1 MEFSGILLNAKPVQT
16 GLHIS
21 IYGSY
26 FEYIKH
32 KIFKSCHSLKSTPRD
47 KTKMN
52 IFRAREIE
60 LTYPDI
66 WRIFISGSSSAG
78 KTYFA
83 KQLLSTGLMKVERIY
98 YFHPDIQEDFPVDWC
113 EYFKD
118 IPIVCDSGL
127 PTVEELNE
135 MPPYSVVVLDDQ
147 FTECAESKQMSHL
160 FRVLSSKKKLH
171 LMIMTQRYYDMG
183 SKGLNIRNC
192 SNYHV
197 LMSNTDIRTNH
208 RVGFQMGLD
217 KEIKLAEKL
226 NKQKLYPYIVIDR
239 TNQARVNGIQ
249 VYTDILSKHKEII
262 LKGNVFTV
270 VPAVDFKRKHEL
282 SSDGFARKK
291 LKMDHLDI
299 LEDSMSDDSDSSFA
313 PSQYSDSSEDYIS
326 EDEIS
331 PAWKQYFNELKVSD
345 DEKKSE
351 DESDSE
357 SEKSRNDSQNDSET
371 DSKTDSENES
381 TDESD
386 DESNFQSDE
395 YDSDDEH
402 DSDDEN
408 DSDATDSDQTESDS
422 DQSESGTDQSESETD
437 QSESETDESE
447 LKIHESDDSKFSS
460 DGEKSLKYFTTYYST
475 DDE

>member
-1 MEFSGILLNAKPVQT
+1 
-16 GLHIS
+16 
-21 IYGSY
+21 
-26 FEYIKH
+26 
-32 KIFKSCHSLKSTPRD
+32 
-47 KTKMN
+47 MN
-52 IFRAREIE
+52 IFRAKEIE

-83 KQLLSTGLMKVERIY
+83 KQLLSTGLMKIERIY

-113 EYFKD
+113 DYFKD
-118 IPIVCDSGL
+118 IPIVCESGL
-127 PTVEELNE
+127 PTIDELNE

-147 FTECAESKQMSHL
+147 FAECAESKQMSYL

-171 LMIMTQRYYDMG
+171 LIIMTQRYYDMG

-217 KEIKLAEKL
+217 KEIKLAERL

-239 TNQARVNGIQ
+239 TNQARVNGVQ

-270 VPAVDFKRKHEL
+270 VPAVEFKRKHEF

-291 LKMDHLDI
+291 SKMDYLD
-299 LEDSMSDDSDSSFA
+299 LLDSMSDDSDSSFD
-313 PSQYSDSSEDYIS
+313 PSQYSDSSEDYVS

-331 PAWKQYFNELKVSD
+331 PVWRQYSNEIKVSD
-345 DEKKSE
+345 DIKNKSESKSE
-351 DESDSE
+351 DEAEDKPENESEDKPEDEPEDKSQSESESENKTLSQSDSE
-357 SEKSRNDSQNDSET
+357 IDLESLMTDNET
-371 DSKTDSENES
+371 NS
-381 TDESD
+381 
-386 DESNFQSDE
+386 QSDE
-395 YDSDDEH
+395 YGSDDEYNSDDENASDDKNDSDEELDSDDEH
-402 DSDDEN
+402 DSNEEHDFDEED
-408 DSDATDSDQTESDS
+408 DSDDDDS
-422 DQSESGTDQSESETD
+422 DQSESETD
-437 QSESETDESE
+437 QSDSEIDNQSE
-447 LKIHESDDSKFSS
+447 KDDSEFSPDDEKSVKYYTSYYSS
-460 DGEKSLKYFTTYYST
+460 DE
-475 DDE
+475 

>member
-1 MEFSGILLNAKPVQT
+1 MKV
-16 GLHIS
+16 
-21 IYGSY
+21 
-26 FEYIKH
+26 
-32 KIFKSCHSLKSTPRD
+32 
-47 KTKMN
+47 
-52 IFRAREIE
+52 FRAREIE

-113 EYFKD
+113 DYFKD
-118 IPIVCDSGL
+118 IPIVCESGL
-127 PTVEELNE
+127 PTIEELND

-147 FTECAESKQMSHL
+147 FTECAESKQMSYL

-239 TNQARVNGIQ
+239 TNQARVNGVQ

-262 LKGNVFTV
+262 FKGNAFTV
-270 VPAVDFKRKHEL
+270 IPAVEFKRKHQL

-291 LKMDHLDI
+291 SKMDL
-299 LEDSMSDDSDSSFA
+299 LEYPMSDDSDSSFD
-313 PSQYSDSSEDYIS
+313 PSQYSDSSDDYIS

-345 DEKKSE
+345 KNKSDDSAQSDSDSE
-351 DESDSE
+351 QSDSDSEESQNDSQSESQNDSQSESDSE
-357 SEKSRNDSQNDSET
+357 V
-371 DSKTDSENES
+371 ES
-381 TDESD
+381 TDSD
-386 DESNFQSDE
+386 DVTDNSQSDRE

-408 DSDATDSDQTESDS
+408 DSDDEDDSDATDSEQK
-422 DQSESGTDQSESETD
+422 ESGTDQSETETD
-437 QSESETDESE
+437 QSESEINDSE
-447 LKIHESDDSKFSS
+447 LQIDDRQSDSEFSS
-460 DGEKSLKYFTTYYST
+460 DDNKSVKYYTSYST
-475 DDE
+475 DEE

>member
-1 MEFSGILLNAKPVQT
+1 MKPVQT
-16 GLHIS
+16 GLRIS
-21 IYGSY
+21 LYGSY

-118 IPIVCDSGL
+118 IPIVCESGL
-127 PTVEELNE
+127 PTIEELNE

-147 FTECAESKQMSHL
+147 FTECAESKQMSYL

-239 TNQARVNGIQ
+239 TNQARVNGVQ
-249 VYTDILSKHKEII
+249 VYTDILSKHKEVI
-262 LKGNVFTV
+262 LNSMLGVWISKTNFCNKFEI
-270 VPAVDFKRKHEL
+270 VDQNT
-282 SSDGFARKK
+282 ARYV
-291 LKMDHLDI
+291 D
-299 LEDSMSDDSDSSFA
+299 
-313 PSQYSDSSEDYIS
+313 
-326 EDEIS
+326 
-331 PAWKQYFNELKVSD
+331 
-345 DEKKSE
+345 KKSQ
-351 DESDSE
+351 
-357 SEKSRNDSQNDSET
+357 EKPRAHNT
-371 DSKTDSENES
+371 
-381 TDESD
+381 
-386 DESNFQSDE
+386 
-395 YDSDDEH
+395 
-402 DSDDEN
+402 
-408 DSDATDSDQTESDS
+408 
-422 DQSESGTDQSESETD
+422 ESETEERD
-437 QSESETDESE
+437 TSQRTE
-447 LKIHESDDSKFSS
+447 LARRTGGDTSQRTYTARTTEGDTSRRTRVFKRYL
-460 DGEKSLKYFTTYYST
+460 EKRRVARAVEQTLQKRRRRTKL
-475 DDE
+475 

>member
-1 MEFSGILLNAKPVQT
+1 
-16 GLHIS
+16 
-21 IYGSY
+21 
-26 FEYIKH
+26 
-32 KIFKSCHSLKSTPRD
+32 
-47 KTKMN
+47 MN

-83 KQLLSTGLMKVERIY
+83 KQLLSTGLMKIERIY

-113 EYFKD
+113 DYFKD
-118 IPIVCDSGL
+118 IQIVCEPGL
-127 PTVEELNE
+127 PTIEELNE

-147 FTECAESKQMSHL
+147 FTECAESKQMSYL

-239 TNQARVNGIQ
+239 TNQARVSGVQ

-270 VPAVDFKRKHEL
+270 VPAVEFKRKHEF

-291 LKMDHLDI
+291 SKMEHLDL
-299 LEDSMSDDSDSSFA
+299 LEDYMSGDSDSLFD
-313 PSQYSDSSEDYIS
+313 PSQYSDSSEDNVS

-331 PAWKQYFNELKVSD
+331 PAWKQYSNEIEVSD
-345 DEKKSE
+345 DIKNKSESESE
-351 DESDSE
+351 DEFEDKPEDESEEKSQSESESENETQSQSDSE
-357 SEKSRNDSQNDSET
+357 IDSESLMT
-371 DSKTDSENES
+371 DNEINSE
-381 TDESD
+381 
-386 DESNFQSDE
+386 SDE
-395 YDSDDEH
+395 YDSDDKYDSNDEH
-402 DSDDEN
+402 DFDEEGDSDD
-408 DSDATDSDQTESDS
+408 DS
-422 DQSESGTDQSESETD
+422 DQSESETD
-437 QSESETDESE
+437 QSESDQSQ
-447 LKIHESDDSKFSS
+447 SD
-460 DGEKSLKYFTTYYST
+460 
-475 DDE
+475 